1 VEDGLLREPKSN
13 QKGLYLSGIWPTDRM
28 AEEVEIKIDRDLCTG
43 CGICIRFC
51 PKDVLGESEELNQY
65 GNHFA
70 EVIAPEECIVCRRCE
85 LYCPDFAVEVEEK

>member
-1 VEDGLLREPKSN
+1 M
-13 QKGLYLSGIWPTDRM
+13 M
-28 AEEVEIKIDRDLCTG
+28 AEKVEIKIDRDLCTG

-70 EVIAPEECIVCRRCE
+70 EVVAPEKCIVCRRCE